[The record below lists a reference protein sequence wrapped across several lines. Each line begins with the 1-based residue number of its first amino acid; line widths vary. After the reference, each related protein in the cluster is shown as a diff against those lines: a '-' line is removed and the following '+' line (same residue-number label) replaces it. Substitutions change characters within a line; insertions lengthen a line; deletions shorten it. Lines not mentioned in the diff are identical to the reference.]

1 MSSAIDVLNAARG
14 ELGFVEGPNNDSKYG
29 EWYGLNH
36 NPYCAMFVSWC
47 FNEAGMSSLVAASS
61 KKGFASC
68 ASGLAWFQKNKQVVN
83 KYAGQPGD
91 IVFYNF
97 SGNGVADH
105 VGIIE
110 GASKDGITTLEA
122 NTSPDHSN
130 GSQANGGGVY
140 RRHRPYLNVMAIV
153 RPKYLVA
160 TKPTS
165 SLAQNKKLAGGVAAA
180 TAVGGGGAATLNNHS
195 AVPVKPTTV
204 ISAPPFPGSV
214 GFKIGSK
221 NAAVKAVEDALF
233 KAGLLPKTLD
243 DGLFTKETTSAVKK
257 YQAANL
263 TLGKPDGIIGIK
275 TYGSL
280 TKGK

>member
-1 MSSAIDVLNAARG
+1 MTLKAKRPFRRLLANTR
-14 ELGFVEGPNNDSKYG
+14 YG
-29 EWYGLNH
+29 
-36 NPYCAMFVSWC
+36 
-47 FNEAGMSSLVAASS
+47 
-61 KKGFASC
+61 GFAPTYAPHQAGESGTSPCCGCRHFCQCTKASC
-68 ASGLAWFQKNKQVVN
+68 CHPKRHRPLAHGANAPSGLAWFQKNKQVVG
-83 KYAGQPGD
+83 KYSGQPGD

-110 GASKDGITTLEA
+110 GASKDGITTIEA
-122 NTSPDHSN
+122 NTSPDHSL

-140 RRHRPYLNVMAIV
+140 RRHRPYLNVIAIV
-153 RPKYLVA
+153 RPKYLV
-160 TKPTS
+160 TVKPAS

-195 AVPVKPTTV
+195 ADTVKAPTV
-204 ISAPPFPGSV
+204 ISAPPFPGSSS
-214 GFKIGSK
+214 FKIGSK

-233 KAGLLPKTLD
+233 KAGLLPKRLD
-243 DGLFTKETTSAVKK
+243 DGLYTKETNSAVKK

-275 TYGSL
+275 TYSSL
-280 TKGK
+280 TKG